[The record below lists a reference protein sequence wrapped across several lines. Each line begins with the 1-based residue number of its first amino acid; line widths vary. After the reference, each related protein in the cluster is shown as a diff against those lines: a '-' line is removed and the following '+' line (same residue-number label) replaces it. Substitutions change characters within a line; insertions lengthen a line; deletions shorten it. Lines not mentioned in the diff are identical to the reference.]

1 MQIQVVTTVAVPPA
15 FGFSGLLKCAEQIAK
30 IEGKD
35 LFRHV
40 AKMSTAAGDLAATAV
55 ENFQPDEHTY
65 DEVAGLVLRAAI
77 FGIAHGMTPNDLAAA
92 LGRETER
99 LVRDGVVSKI
109 DKALAESDFGLTDTA
124 MIASGV

>member
-1 MQIQVVTTVAVPPA
+1 MQIQVATTVTVPPA
-15 FGFSGLLKCAEQIAK
+15 LGFSDLLKYGEQVAK
-30 IEGKD
+30 VEGKD

-55 ENFQPDEHTY
+55 ENFQPNEHTY

-99 LVRDGVVSKI
+99 LVRDG
-109 DKALAESDFGLTDTA
+109 LATRVEKTLETA
-124 MIASGV
+124 GFNLGETLILDPSH